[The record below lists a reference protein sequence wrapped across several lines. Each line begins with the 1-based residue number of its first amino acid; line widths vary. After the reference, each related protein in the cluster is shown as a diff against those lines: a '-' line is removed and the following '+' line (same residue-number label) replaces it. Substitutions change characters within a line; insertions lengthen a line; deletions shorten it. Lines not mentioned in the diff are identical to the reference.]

1 MKAEYICIL
10 ILVVIALYLILKLW
24 AVKRDLKNLK
34 EELKST
40 CTPGCDSQMRVTLWD
55 KDAVRLAKQI
65 NENLD
70 LQKNLKLDT
79 EKSKRQLEQSVSDI
93 AHDLRTPLTV
103 IKGNLKMLE
112 KENLTERGQVYLQ
125 ISNTKAETLKQMV
138 DTFFE
143 MSVLESDTEKATLQ
157 KVDLIDFLSRFLL
170 ENETLI
176 RNKGLTPDIQFPDKS
191 VYIQAEP
198 AMLTRVL
205 GNIMSNILKY
215 AEESFTLAIEEK
227 EAAADRES
235 IHEKKSGD
243 GSKEEPMIYIRIS
256 NSIKDGE
263 EIDPDRIFERTYRAD
278 KARTDGSA
286 GLGLYIAKLLVE
298 KQDGTIT
305 ASVEDNKLQF
315 SLTFHKA

>member
-10 ILVVIALYLILKLW
+10 ILVVVALYLIIKLW

-157 KVDLIDFLSRFLL
+157 KVDLIEFLSRFLL

-176 RNKGLTPDIQFPDKS
+176 RNKGLTPDIQFPEKS

-215 AEESFTLAIEEK
+215 AEESFTLAIDDAEQDENTMT
-227 EAAADRES
+227 S
-235 IHEKKSGD
+235 
-243 GSKEEPMIYIRIS
+243 IRIS

-315 SLTFHKA
+315 FLTFHKA

>member
-1 MKAEYICIL
+1 MRIEIICIL
-10 ILVVIALYLILKLW
+10 ILMIVCIYLCLKLW
-24 AVKRDLKNLK
+24 AVKRDLKNIEK
-34 EELKST
+34 ELKST
-40 CTPGCDSQMRVTLWD
+40 CKPECDSQIRVTLWD
-55 KDAVRLAKQI
+55 KDAVKLAKQI

-70 LQKNLKLDT
+70 FQKELKLET
-79 EKSKRQLEQSVSDI
+79 EKSKRQLEQSVADI

-143 MSVLESDTEKATLQ
+143 MSVLESDTEKPSLS
-157 KVDLIDFLSRFLL
+157 KIDLIEFLSRFLL

-176 RNKGLTPDIQFPDKS
+176 RNKGLDPNIEFPDKT
-191 VYIQAEP
+191 INILAEP

-215 AEESFTLAIEEK
+215 AHETFTIAIADNDEEK
-227 EAAADRES
+227 DCS
-235 IHEKKSGD
+235 IK
-243 GSKEEPMIYIRIS
+243 IS
-256 NSIKDGE
+256 NFVKPGE
-263 EIDPDRIFERTYRAD
+263 EIDIDHIFDRTYRAD

-298 KQDGTIT
+298 KQGGTIQ
-305 ASVEDNKLQF
+305 ASLEDQQLEF
-315 SLTFHKA
+315 LLTFPKANA

>member
-1 MKAEYICIL
+1 MNVEYISIL
-10 ILVVIALYLILKLW
+10 IFVMIVLYLAVKLW
-24 AVKRDLKNLK
+24 MVKRDLKKLR

-40 CTPGCDSQMRVTLWD
+40 CKDGYDSQMRVTLWD
-55 KDAVRLAKQI
+55 KDAVKLTKQI

-70 LQKNLKLDT
+70 FQKNLKLDT
-79 EKSKRQLEQSVSDI
+79 ERSKRQLEQAVSDM

-125 ISNTKAETLKQMV
+125 ISNSKAETLKQMV

-143 MSVLESDTEKATLQ
+143 MSVLESDTEKADLQ
-157 KVDLIDFLSRFLL
+157 KVDLIEFLSRFLL

-176 RNKGLTPDIQFPDKS
+176 RNKGLIPEIQFPERS
-191 VYIQAEP
+191 IYIQAEP

-215 AEESFTLAIEEK
+215 AEDSFTIAIDNKELMDDKKTEK
-227 EAAADRES
+227 EAEEGCMIS
-235 IHEKKSGD
+235 IL
-243 GSKEEPMIYIRIS
+243 IS

-263 EIDPDRIFERTYRAD
+263 EINAEQIFERTYRAD

-298 KQDGTIT
+298 KQKGTIT
-305 ASVEDNKLQF
+305 ASIEDNKLKF
-315 SLTFHKA
+315 YLMFHKA

>member
-10 ILVVIALYLILKLW
+10 ILILVALYLILKLW
-24 AVKRDLKNLK
+24 AVKRDLKNLS

-40 CTPGCDSQMRVTLWD
+40 CKFGCDSQMRVMLWD
-55 KDAVRLAKQI
+55 KDAVKLAKQI

-79 EKSKRQLEQSVSDI
+79 EKSRRQLEQSVSDI

-143 MSVLESDTEKATLQ
+143 MSVLESDTEKANLS
-157 KVDLIDFLSRFLL
+157 KIDLIEFLSRFLL

-176 RNKGLTPDIQFPDKS
+176 RNKGLDPNIEFPGKT
-191 VYIQAEP
+191 INILAEP

-215 AEESFTLAIEEK
+215 AHETFSIAIEDNDE
-227 EAAADRES
+227 ERGYS
-235 IHEKKSGD
+235 IK
-243 GSKEEPMIYIRIS
+243 IS
-256 NSIKDGE
+256 NLVNPGE
-263 EIDPDRIFERTYRAD
+263 EIDVDHIFDRTYRAD

-298 KQDGTIT
+298 KQGGTIQ
-305 ASVEDNKLQF
+305 ASMEDGKLQF
-315 SLTFHKA
+315 LLTFQKALA